1 MSLPTCT
8 SKRLCSDLFSLGVML
23 YQLLCGE
30 LPFKVE
36 SMSSLMFM
44 IASDPHRDIVTFRPE
59 LAKEAPCTIQIINK
73 ALKKDPD
80 KRFQSGEVFAQYLRK
95 CAQIISKAQAI

>member
-1 MSLPTCT
+1 
-8 SKRLCSDLFSLGVML
+8 
-23 YQLLCGE
+23 
-30 LPFKVE
+30 
-36 SMSSLMFM
+36 
-44 IASDPHRDIVTFRPE
+44 VTFRPE

-80 KRFQSGEVFAQYLRK
+80 KRFQSGEVLAQYLRK